1 MVEVTSPGNLNFTK
15 INKALLTPINK
26 VNDSVQELSLIKYI
40 ISFEFTTRMD
50 NHTLFGTLILNDYD
64 GIMNNEMFTI
74 TGEEFVIIEME
85 NIEGTKFYYKFVV
98 GGIDLEVKNES
109 GDSALLILSLVSV
122 DFFSNSFLFKSR
134 GYVNLNITDIVK
146 KILDEELRS
155 EIPLETFEDTLSSR
169 TFAFTKIRPFEKI
182 EILQQQS
189 YSKNDY
195 LFSKF
200 FFYETKTGYN
210 FRSFEDIIKKSNA
223 NTTPLT
229 YYYSE
234 LSANLKIGNPFFR
247 NIKKYEAFTRSN
259 NFERI
264 INGFY
269 SGEVQRFDFNTKRV
283 TKELFSMADDIK
295 KFVHVGT
302 DDKTLENLSLNVSEN
317 FSKSIGK
324 SSMYTYFLP
333 WNSEDEMNDLTYKY
347 YQYTKPFN
355 HLLKE
360 NTLNIIIDGTFLI
373 ELGDPLIVEITD
385 NNHPND
391 MNKNID
397 MRYSGRYIVHG
408 INHIIQQ
415 KDQFGM
421 FYHDMCVSLV
431 RDLMPISQTKFNEKT
446 FNGYDIKTLQNTDY
460 IS

>member
-223 NTTPLT
+223 NTT
-229 YYYSE
+229 
-234 LSANLKIGNPFFR
+234 
-247 NIKKYEAFTRSN
+247 
-259 NFERI
+259 
-264 INGFY
+264 
-269 SGEVQRFDFNTKRV
+269 
-283 TKELFSMADDIK
+283 
-295 KFVHVGT
+295 H
-302 DDKTLENLSLNVSEN
+302 
-317 FSKSIGK
+317 
-324 SSMYTYFLP
+324 
-333 WNSEDEMNDLTYKY
+333 
-347 YQYTKPFN
+347 
-355 HLLKE
+355 
-360 NTLNIIIDGTFLI
+360 
-373 ELGDPLIVEITD
+373 
-385 NNHPND
+385 
-391 MNKNID
+391 
-397 MRYSGRYIVHG
+397 
-408 INHIIQQ
+408 
-415 KDQFGM
+415 
-421 FYHDMCVSLV
+421 
-431 RDLMPISQTKFNEKT
+431 
-446 FNGYDIKTLQNTDY
+446 
-460 IS
+460 